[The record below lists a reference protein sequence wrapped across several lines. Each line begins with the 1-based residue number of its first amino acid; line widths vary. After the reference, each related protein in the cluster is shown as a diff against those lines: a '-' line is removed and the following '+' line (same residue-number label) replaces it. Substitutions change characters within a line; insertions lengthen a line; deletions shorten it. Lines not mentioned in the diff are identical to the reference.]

1 MNETNCMQKLC
12 QTITTLRK
20 DTGMTQEQ
28 FASKLGVTFQA
39 VSKWENGLSCPDITL
54 IPEIAEIFKISI
66 DELFGI
72 TSQTKEVDWGIDW
85 EDNGKLRVAVF
96 IGKKYITR
104 YNDVHKFTFE
114 YKGPALD
121 VISSIAVSCGD
132 VEGDVSAGGS
142 VNAGD
147 ISGDVSANGSVNA
160 GDIEGDISSNGNVN
174 AGDIDGDI
182 QTNGNVNA
190 GNIQGSVSTNGNVKA
205 QEITG
210 NVYAEKVESDAIS
223 GDVHCVTREQLSEM
237 KK

>member
-39 VSKWENGLSCPDITL
+39 VSKWENGLSCPDIAL
-54 IPEIAEIFKISI
+54 VPEIAEIFKISI

-72 TSQTKEVDWGIDW
+72 TPQTKEVDWGIDW
-85 EDNGKLRVAVF
+85 EDDGKLRVAVF

-104 YNDVHKFTFE
+104 YNDGHKYTFE

-147 ISGDVSANGSVNA
+147 IGGDVSANGS
-160 GDIEGDISSNGNVN
+160 VN

-190 GNIQGSVSTNGNVKA
+190 GNIEGSVSTNGNVKA